1 MKGDKLRVL
10 GMTFHAYHGL
20 DDSEQRNGQ
29 RFEIDVELMYD
40 SSKAAQSDKLKDT
53 IDVREIY
60 RVVYDIVI
68 NQRFYLIESLSQ
80 SIADAILARFASD
93 QVTVRVKKPV
103 APLGGLANGTEIE
116 ITRSRA

>member
-1 MKGDKLRVL
+1 MKGDKLRIL

-29 RFEIDVELMYD
+29 RFEIDIELSYD

-53 IDVREIY
+53 IDVREVY

-68 NQRFYLIESLSQ
+68 NKRFYLIESLSQ
-80 SIADAILARFASD
+80 AIADAILAQFAAD
-93 QVTVRVKKPV
+93 LVTVRVKKPV

-116 ITRSRA
+116 ITRSRT